1 MKEVK
6 LFISVFMLSA
16 ALSTVNAQIENE
28 IKSFVDSTELL
39 VNNGRRMLLQ
49 HVQTKDYQ
57 KVAEIYDFL
66 NEKTQAN
73 KCAPFNYTEDLY
85 IAILINDWD
94 FFLTRVEFYSEITK
108 GILCYPIRD
117 NTLVRML
124 RLEVKDNASQLF
136 DNALNIDLTSEEIDL
151 LELYFYLIEND
162 VDETYSKKL
171 KDFKKK
177 YPQSIYND
185 FVNNYLPRPTIGNIK
200 AALGFGLGIS
210 QIFPTGNLS
219 NYFEPVTTG
228 GMSMDF
234 YSNKFFLGFQFN
246 AGGIK
251 FKIPLEHST
260 SGYDENFQKG
270 DRLTYIDG
278 GLHGGYTV
286 LENNRL
292 QLSPYIYL
300 GGVTIESNFY
310 KDDSNN
316 DLEFKVLNSF
326 FIGPGLRT
334 EIKLFGF
341 ESRDGFSGMTMQNSL
356 NLRLDIGYNIPTKY
370 DFALAGGNMFYA
382 RIALTWRVGNFK
394 Y

>member
-1 MKEVK
+1 MKKIK
-6 LFISVFMLSA
+6 LITSLL
-16 ALSTVNAQIENE
+16 ALFVTLNTVNAQIENE

-39 VNNGRRMLLQ
+39 VNNGRKMLLQ

-94 FFLTRVEFYSEITK
+94 FFLTRVEFFSEITK
-108 GILCYPIRD
+108 EILCYPTRD

-151 LELYFYLIEND
+151 LELYFYLIENN

-185 FVNNYLPRPTIGNIK
+185 FVNNYLPRPAIDIK
-200 AALGFGLGIS
+200 VRMAFSGGVT

-219 NYFEPVTTG
+219 NYFDPATG
-228 GMSMDF
+228 GNMSFEF
-234 YSNKFFLGFQFN
+234 YSNRFFLGAQMN
-246 AGGIK
+246 IGVMK
-251 FKIPLEHST
+251 FKMPLESST
-260 SGYDENFQKG
+260 SGYNEDFQRG
-270 DRLTYIDG
+270 DRLSYIDG
-278 GLHGGYTV
+278 GLILGYSV
-286 LENNRL
+286 LSNKRN
-292 QLSPYIYL
+292 QLSPFVLI
-300 GGVTIESNFY
+300 GGTTIESNLY
-310 KDDSNN
+310 KDAADN
-316 DLEFKVLNSF
+316 DLEFKVANSF
-326 FIGPGLRT
+326 TVGAGIRA
-334 EIKLFGF
+334 EVKLFGF
-341 ESRDGFSGMTMQNSL
+341 ETRDIYSDRMLQNNI
-356 NLRLDIGYNIPTKY
+356 NLRLDLGYNIPVKY
-370 DFALAGGNMFYA
+370 SFTPARGNILYA
-382 RIALTWRVGNFK
+382 RMALVWSIGSF
-394 Y
+394 